1 MNLCKTLIHHS
12 VYITDGAG
20 GIGPVV
26 QAADEVC
33 SLAKTLHDVKYTAA
47 QCTVISALRLIFQSL
62 FRDCAVSHWMLL

>member
-12 VYITDGAG
+12 VYITDGVG

-33 SLAKTLHDVKYTAA
+33 SPAKTLHYVKYTAA
-47 QCTVISALRLIFQSL
+47 
-62 FRDCAVSHWMLL
+62 